1 MASIEILRLTLVA
14 DAELPSAIVESLRL
28 KPKPPPDDESNALV
42 LPPPPLALL
51 ADDDDDA
58 DEFESAS
65 DESEP
70 SWKAMRVMGFL

>member
-42 LPPPPLALL
+42 LPPLALL
-51 ADDDDDA
+51 ADDDDDDD